1 MCSGVITF
9 MQGQPTG
16 ALPGGL
22 VRNPLGTLVSGVK
35 ATEPAPF
42 AQFLSNYGSMGAG
55 AGSADDLTDKERGV
69 NAALAEEQTGA
80 SALARLQKAADE
92 QKSKL

>member
-1 MCSGVITF
+1 MCSGIITF
-9 MQGQPTG
+9 MHGQPTG

-22 VRNPLGTLVSGVK
+22 VRNPLGELVSGVK
-35 ATEPAPF
+35 ATETAPI
-42 AQFLSNYGSMGAG
+42 AQFLSDYGSMGAG
-55 AGSADDLTDKERGV
+55 AGSDGLTDKERGV

-80 SALARLQKAADE
+80 SALARLQKAAEE